1 MLGSFFERALRDR
14 VVPSTPVNTP
24 NCPRWSRGRP
34 APSPLFWRPEELSSS
49 ASTKQH
55 LLAELVDAGELR
67 RIRRGLYWRGAKSP
81 LGMAPP
87 PTDALIAEL
96 APGPGVGPAG
106 LCLYA
111 ANLLRLS
118 TQVPHRA
125 EIAVPAR
132 APQSLG
138 SIRFVSRPARSAR
151 IRAGLNST
159 EVAVLEVLG
168 SWESANE
175 LAPAEAWSRLLE
187 LLASGQA
194 RADRLAR
201 AGRTEPASVRARLR
215 ALLCAHGRSE
225 LADRVPATDDR
236 TEVAATR
243 VLETVG

>member
-1 MLGSFFERALRDR
+1 MSAMTRDR
-14 VVPSTPVNTP
+14 RTPVRERERILRSHN
-24 NCPRWSRGRP
+24 R
-34 APSPLFWRPEELSSS
+34 FWRPKELSSPG
-49 ASTKQH
+49 STKQH
-55 LLAELVDAGELR
+55 LLAELVDEGELR

-87 PTDALIAEL
+87 PTAALIAEL

-106 LCLYA
+106 LYA

-118 TQVPHRA
+118 TQVPRRA

-138 SIRFVSRPARSAR
+138 SIRFVARPARSAR
-151 IRAGLNST
+151 IGAGLNST

-168 SWESANE
+168 SWESAIE
-175 LAPAEAWSRLLE
+175 LPPAEAWARLVQ

-201 AGRTEPASVRARLR
+201 AGRSEPASVRARLR
-215 ALLCAHGRSE
+215 ELLRALGRGD
-225 LADRVPATDDR
+225 LADRVPAPDNR
-236 TEVAATR
+236 TTAAATR
-243 VLETVG
+243 VLDTVA